1 MKPSVRIAALMIGLA
16 LPSLRPLCGEEV
28 HYDVFVTSSGTT
40 LVIGGYDDV
49 NTIAVIPEGQLR
61 VFGGEVVG
69 SGTVGPYE
77 SEAPGEPGFRAS
89 PQTVL
94 NNPALTTPANTYTA
108 LAGSTA
114 LSFTFL
120 PMTIES
126 QTRNLFFWDGAGAVA
141 FAPVAASVSL
151 GLEKQGGGG
160 WQASIN
166 GGSAGVIPGNTI
178 QTTGATGSVHTH
190 LFTSIGDAG
199 AAPAQGFYLYSLS
212 LQMNGYAPSD
222 PLYFVFGALDPLA
235 LAPQFADLQAF
246 ETAHGLAEGWVET
259 NLVAVPEPSALVL
272 AGLGLAGL
280 VGARVNRRRPA
291 AGRPN
296 ARFFRLFRCG

>member
-1 MKPSVRIAALMIGLA
+1 MKPSVRIAAFMICLA
-16 LPSLRPLCGEEV
+16 LPAVRVLRGEEV

-49 NTIAVIPEGQLR
+49 NTVAVIPEGQLR

-69 SGTVGPYE
+69 SGTGGPYE
-77 SEAPGEPGFRAS
+77 SETPGEPGFRAS
-89 PQTVL
+89 PSTVL
-94 NNPALTTPANTYTA
+94 SNPALTTPAGTYTA
-108 LAGSTA
+108 LAGSTP

-126 QTRNLFFWDGAGAVA
+126 QNRNLFFWNGADAVA

-151 GLEKQGGGG
+151 GLEKQGGSG

-166 GGSAGVIPGNTI
+166 GGSADLIPGNTI

-212 LQMNGYAPSD
+212 LQMRGYAPST

-235 LAPQFADLQAF
+235 LAPQFADLEAF
-246 ETAHGLAEGWVET
+246 ETAHELAKGWVET

-272 AGLGLAGL
+272 VGLGLAGL
-280 VGARVNRRRPA
+280 VGGRINRRRA
-291 AGRPN
+291 ATGRKI
-296 ARFFRLFRCG
+296 A